1 MSKALLIKSQI
12 DKNGGEVGKWNNFNN
27 APSYIQ
33 GIHTGKMLEDISAE
47 KLGALISGIPTPWA
61 RAKLFK
67 FAFSTIAA
75 PDPNINT
82 EGLLQFYNMLHAE
95 WKGLMAVIA
104 LYPDRI
110 RFSDPVYMDVRGG
123 DYDIASAFGRMLFN
137 EKDVWSNQDDLA
149 RNPDA
154 QPFIQLIYYRE
165 HLVGGT
171 SPLTGCFTGVDYSN
185 LGNDASDINWYRQGK
200 FEDPMNYLT
209 PEEVQK
215 VYLFVKN
222 MNRNQQA
229 FETKINS
236 QRGNNLRIELTG
248 FKTVSRQWEN
258 ELSAKGNGLLRQVG
272 PIAQYGNLSAPFA
285 DLFKSDVPVYMKQD
299 FTFTYF
305 DDGNCQVIGDTEP
318 LKQG

>member
-1 MSKALLIKSQI
+1 MPIKPVFDLRAI
-12 DKNGGEVGKWNNFNN
+12 LPVLVMFVVTAVETVG
-27 APSYIQ
+27 
-33 GIHTGKMLEDISAE
+33 DISGVMEGGMQREATDKE
-47 KLGALISGIPTPWA
+47 LSGGVMCDGIGSTLAALFGVLPNTSFSQNVGLVAMTKVVNRIALASGAVFLILCGLIPKLGALISGIPTPWA

-209 PEEVQK
+209 PEEK
-215 VYLFVKN
+215 H
-222 MNRNQQA
+222 
-229 FETKINS
+229 
-236 QRGNNLRIELTG
+236 
-248 FKTVSRQWEN
+248 
-258 ELSAKGNGLLRQVG
+258 
-272 PIAQYGNLSAPFA
+272 
-285 DLFKSDVPVYMKQD
+285 
-299 FTFTYF
+299 
-305 DDGNCQVIGDTEP
+305 EP
-318 LKQG
+318 